1 MCLCVFLPE
10 LILFRTVLP
19 GPRCLFPFPVRDV
32 FRYYNLNMYII
43 KGETDHQ
50 PRLDAMRQV
59 LGAGALGR
67 PRGMGGREVGGGIR
81 MGNTY
86 M

>member
-1 MCLCVFLPE
+1 
-10 LILFRTVLP
+10 
-19 GPRCLFPFPVRDV
+19 
-32 FRYYNLNMYII
+32 MYII

-67 PRGMGGREVGGGIR
+67 PRGMGNICKS
-81 MGNTY
+81 MADSCQCMAKTTTILYSN
-86 M
+86 